1 MKTIVINREH
11 RRNVHFYSEPES
23 TRKIKLEFS
32 NEEAFNAYQNIF
44 SLKIGDK
51 FDIISINGSFEYKP
65 TFYTFYK
72 KCEIL
77 YFGTKEHNYKKNF
90 VMINCERINNNIPE
104 QDANKIIRKEKLKK
118 LKDYET

>member
-1 MKTIVINREH
+1 MKTYIIGRKH
-11 RRNVHFYSEPES
+11 RRHIHFYSEPES
-23 TRKIKLEFS
+23 TRKIKLEIDDP
-32 NEEAFNAYQNIF
+32 AFNEYQNMF

-51 FDIISINGSFEYKP
+51 FDIISINGSFGYKP

-77 YFGTKEHNYKKNF
+77 YFGTIEHNYKKNF
-90 VMINCERINNNIPE
+90 VMINCERINNNITE